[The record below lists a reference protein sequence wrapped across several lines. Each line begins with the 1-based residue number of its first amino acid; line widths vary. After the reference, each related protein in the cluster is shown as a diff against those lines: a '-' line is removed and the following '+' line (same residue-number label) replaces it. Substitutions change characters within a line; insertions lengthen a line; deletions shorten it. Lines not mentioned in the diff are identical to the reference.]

1 MARATRQR
9 RGIIKFLGNIVDDS
23 KDVVDDL
30 LDRARDVE
38 QDLRST
44 ARRALDADDDEEDE
58 VHPADIASLQA
69 ALAELSAK
77 VDQLATAR
85 GAGGDTRQ
93 HPASDDPAPRK
104 S

>member
-9 RGIIKFLGNIVDDS
+9 RGMIKFLGNIVDDT

-38 QDLRST
+38 RDLRST
-44 ARRALDADDDEEDE
+44 ARKTLDTDDEDDE
-58 VHPADIASLQA
+58 VPATDDIASLQA

-77 VDQLATAR
+77 VDQLAALR
-85 GAGGDTRQ
+85 GAGDGTRQ
-93 HPASDDPAPRK
+93 PSEAGAPAK